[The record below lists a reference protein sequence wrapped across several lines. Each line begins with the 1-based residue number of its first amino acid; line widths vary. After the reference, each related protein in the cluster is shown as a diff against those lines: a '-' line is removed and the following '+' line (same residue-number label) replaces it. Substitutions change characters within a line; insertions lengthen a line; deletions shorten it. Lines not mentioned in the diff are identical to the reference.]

1 MKIPDKYSFEYVNC
15 LPQKLEVLIM
25 TKIVKSVS
33 NLPLNQKEKVQ
44 AVENANGSKLC
55 DLEDTI
61 KIKYV

>member
-1 MKIPDKYSFEYVNC
+1 MKIPNKYRFEYVNC

-25 TKIVKSVS
+25 SKINTTVS
-33 NLPLNQKEKVQ
+33 GLPLNQKEKMQ